1 MKLNNLKLEING
13 EVISIEEAEIKPE
26 EINKLWSLNS
36 ENFKVD
42 LGNRPFT
49 PKEVQE
55 LLNAKFNKSGG
66 VEKVKQTTNTSTK
79 RNSNDGRS
87 VVDGTGVMVPREI
100 RNTNLLEFFEGQ
112 YSKEEIESMNN
123 KELVDAY
130 DRKKNMVEGD
140 VNKNNVSADDESDT
154 LDISNI
160 ISSAKSNNQKEENID
175 LEKMDVL
182 DIAFIDFHNAVE
194 NIYKGLREDLV
205 VREIVLEKFNYDMT
219 LGMRIDNYEEIEDVM
234 DPKEIAQ
241 LKEYVYDVLINNINH
256 ELFEMED
263 YSIYIQAQDSN
274 YDMDL
279 QPKSQVLFSILPYD
293 EEI

>member
-13 EVISIEEAEIKPE
+13 EVINIGEADMEPKE
-26 EINKLWSLNS
+26 VNKLWSLNS
-36 ENFKVD
+36 KNFRVT

-49 PKEVQE
+49 PKEVEQ
-55 LLNAKFNKSGG
+55 LLNAKFNK
-66 VEKVKQTTNTSTK
+66 EEENYTPKDTTIPKSKNTT
-79 RNSNDGRS
+79 DRS
-87 VVDGTGVMVPREI
+87 VVDETGFMVPREI
-100 RNTNLLEFFEGQ
+100 RNKNLLEYFEGEYTKNQ
-112 YSKEEIESMNN
+112 IEAMSNEQLVKAYENKKRTVENSGKVKPNGKDVVVEE
-123 KELVDAY
+123 
-130 DRKKNMVEGD
+130 
-140 VNKNNVSADDESDT
+140 T
-154 LDISNI
+154 LDISSI
-160 ISSAKSNNQKEENID
+160 LSSTKKEEKEEELD

-182 DIAFIDFHNAVE
+182 DIALIDLHEAVE

-256 ELFEMED
+256 NLFNMED
-263 YSIYIQAQDSN
+263 YSVYIQAQDSN

-293 EEI
+293 EE

>member
-13 EVISIEEAEIKPE
+13 EVISIDEAEVRPE

-49 PKEVQE
+49 PKEVQQ
-55 LLNAKFNKSGG
+55 LLNAKFNKE
-66 VEKVKQTTNTSTK
+66 VNTVTEKPKAEVKQTNTNT
-79 RNSNDGRS
+79 NDRS
-87 VVDGTGVMVPREI
+87 VVDKTGVMVPREI
-100 RNTNLLEFFEGQ
+100 RNTNLLEFFDGQ
-112 YSKEEIESMNN
+112 YTKKEIESMNN
-123 KELVDAY
+123 EELVNAY
-130 DRKKNMVEGD
+130 EKKKHMVENGSTED
-140 VNKNNVSADDESDT
+140 SYDTEEDDT
-154 LDISNI
+154 LDIGNI
-160 ISSAKSNNQKEENID
+160 ISSAKKNNKKEEKMD

-182 DIAFIDFHNAVE
+182 DISFYDFHNTIE
-194 NIYKGLREDLV
+194 NIYKGLREDLN

-219 LGMRIDNYEEIEDVM
+219 LGMRIDNYEEMEDVM
-234 DPKEIAQ
+234 DPTEIKQ
-241 LKEYVYDVLINNINH
+241 LKEYVYETLINNINH
-256 ELFEMED
+256 DLFDMKD

-293 EEI
+293 EE